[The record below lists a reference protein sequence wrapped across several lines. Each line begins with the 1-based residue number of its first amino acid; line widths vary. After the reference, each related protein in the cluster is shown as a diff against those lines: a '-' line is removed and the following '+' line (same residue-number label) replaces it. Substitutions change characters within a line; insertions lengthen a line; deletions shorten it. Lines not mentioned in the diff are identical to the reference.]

1 MDINPPTNGKAI
13 TSMVLGIVGWG
24 IQAIAFLLSLFTLG
38 IAAICLL
45 PLSCLTPIAWLVGVI
60 FGHIALGEIR
70 RSEQPGRGIA
80 IAGLVMGYLGL
91 FATLVLLV
99 ILILAIAIGLSV
111 PLLDPYINQLSVGV
125 D

>member
-1 MDINPPTNGKAI
+1 
-13 TSMVLGIVGWG
+13 
-24 IQAIAFLLSLFTLG
+24 
-38 IAAICLL
+38 
-45 PLSCLTPIAWLVGVI
+45 
-60 FGHIALGEIR
+60 
-70 RSEQPGRGIA
+70 
-80 IAGLVMGYLGL
+80 MGYLGL